1 MRDVWV
7 SVQHT
12 SIVAGENLS
21 ATSCFCICTHTHN
34 PGWSP
39 DHLPHARSKPEG
51 VRKIYSIREKN
62 VSFVHKPLS
71 ESQESGSIGRYR
83 KPSSLRGFG
92 HRPGAPFTVENRAP
106 SAERAFTGTHGW
118 SRRVENFEAHHN
130 RRLSSPPCRN
140 LQPRSIFPASC
151 HKLMSIFRWPRS
163 SGRFYSPV

>member
-34 PGWSP
+34 PGWKP
-39 DHLPHARSKPEG
+39 DHLPHARSQPEG

-71 ESQESGSIGRYR
+71 ESQDRLKDTGSNRRYAGSDIDLGLLLLWKIEHHQPNAPSLARTDGLQTAGAARR
-83 KPSSLRGFG
+83 KFR
-92 HRPGAPFTVENRAP
+92 GAPQ
-106 SAERAFTGTHGW
+106 SA
-118 SRRVENFEAHHN
+118 
-130 RRLSSPPCRN
+130 LI
-140 LQPRSIFPASC
+140 QPAMP
-151 HKLMSIFRWPRS
+151 
-163 SGRFYSPV
+163 